1 MIIPLSN
8 EQETPDRFVQLSGH
22 HMHCSG
28 GQYHVSNITTKHSD
42 FDSTLGYP
50 GEGPKVKGAAKR
62 KTRKAVRQTQMA
74 RNTPSGIRIERTP
87 ANQSTSISTS
97 RPKITHT
104 NGGMV
109 IDHTEYYAIVNG
121 GNGADVVDET
131 SLNPGNPVF
140 VWSSDQA
147 KGFTYYRYKRLSMG
161 YVGACSAN
169 TVGAV
174 IISFNYD
181 PNAGDQDATTIQGL
195 QNENTQTVGVFKS
208 RTLVIDTKVISAVK
222 QWRNVRSDPV
232 ADDLNNYDAGVLT
245 FKMIGNT
252 SATTQIVGYLWVKY
266 SVELLIKR
274 ATVAN
279 SIPQAVANFV
289 RTTGTTYTAT
299 PVAIPIGAE
308 VINSVNA
315 VIGGTTGQQVSVD
328 PRNTY
333 YHEVTG
339 YIAPSAGVTNTIDLE
354 CYNEDTAAYEVCAS
368 QTINA
373 ASGTA
378 IPFTVGAYLGGK
390 GSWSNLYTRVMAT
403 AASGTQTLYNM
414 GYRVQQLMKVGSAIG
429 TLFAAPY
436 GAPPL
441 EYIIAVAGRG
451 THPEGAL
458 RCWMR
463 YNKGSPELP
472 RVEREFKSMVARA
485 LPHLRRDADRRTKK
499 PKGIRVLKPL
509 GSSSPPGREGSV
521 NQMPYNP
528 PGNPEIAHK
537 TNCVDLDFTDER
549 GEHRCVTYSDE
560 ASEPITENAPRV
572 GAFSH

>member
-1 MIIPLSN
+1 MIIPLSTN
-8 EQETPDRFVQLSGH
+8 QETPERFVQLSGH
-22 HMHCSG
+22 HDSCSG
-28 GQYHVSNITTKHSD
+28 RQHFVSNTTTTRHVD

-50 GEGPKVKGAAKR
+50 GEGPKAKGAVKR
-62 KTRKAVRQTQMA
+62 KTRKAVRVSQNA
-74 RNTPSGIRIERTP
+74 RSTPSGIKVERMP
-87 ANQSTSISTS
+87 ANQSTSISST

-104 NGGMV
+104 SGGMM
-109 IDHTEYYAIVNG
+109 IEHTEYYAIVNG
-121 GNGADVVDET
+121 GNSSDVTDET

-169 TVGAV
+169 TVGTV
-174 IISFNYD
+174 ILSFNYD
-181 PNAGDQDATTIQGL
+181 PNAGDQDAATIQGL
-195 QNENTQTVGVFKS
+195 QNENTRTVGVFKS
-208 RTLVIDTKVISAVK
+208 TSLVIDTKVISSVK

-232 ADDLNNYDAGVLT
+232 ADDLNNYDSGVLT

-274 ATVAN
+274 ATV
-279 SIPQAVANFV
+279 STTVPQAVANFV
-289 RTTGTTYTAT
+289 RTTGTAFTAT
-299 PVAIPIGAE
+299 PLAIPIGAE

-315 VIGGTTGQQVSVD
+315 VIGGTTGQQVSLD
-328 PRNTY
+328 PKNTY

-368 QTINA
+368 QTVNA
-373 ASGTA
+373 ASGTQ
-378 IPFTVGAYLGGK
+378 IPFTVGAYLGGR

-414 GYRVQQLMKVGSAIG
+414 GYRIQQLMKVGSAIG

-436 GAPPL
+436 GTPPL

-451 THPEGAL
+451 SHPEEAL

-472 RVEREFKSMVARA
+472 RVEREFKTLVARA
-485 LPHLRRDADRRTKK
+485 LPHLRRDVARNAPK
-499 PKGIRVLKPL
+499 PRGIRVLKPVA
-509 GSSSPPGREGSV
+509 SAVIPEEGKPHSF
-521 NQMPYNP
+521 NP
-528 PGNPEIAHK
+528 PGDPEIAHK
-537 TNCVDLDFTDER
+537 TNCVDLEFLDER
-549 GEHRCVTYSDE
+549 GVHRCVTYSDE
-560 ASEPITENAPRV
+560 STELVKEKPSRV
-572 GAFSH
+572 DAFSH